1 MQLFRCLCRRN
12 MIETQNKKKT
22 KWYIWV
28 IVLLPVIAGVS
39 FLVYK
44 SLSYHPI
51 KDVVVWEAGETGF
64 AAELFKTD
72 PDDNFELDCN
82 ISSIDF
88 QTVGR
93 YKIDITVR
101 NRIYSSVLQVVD
113 TTAPAAESVMKQIYN
128 FETVTAEELVSN
140 VTDISEVAIDF
151 VGDPDLHTVGTRAV
165 QISITDIFG
174 NQSIVT
180 SELTVIKDLIAP
192 VFSEMEDLVVCIG
205 DTISYK
211 KGVSVTDNRDASVD
225 FSIDSSQVN
234 TDIIGTYTATYTATD
249 SDGNTTTVERKVVIQ
264 DKPVIDY
271 ELVEAMA
278 QDVIAK
284 IISADMS
291 DHQIIDTIFKWVK
304 RNMTY
309 TSSSETDIPNA
320 AYVGFTKKRGDC
332 YNYFAVTKLLLDCCD
347 IENMEVQR
355 YNASSSHYWLLVN
368 IGTGWYHYD
377 TTPQHKLY
385 PYSCFMKTDEEIWE
399 YASNRGDG
407 RTDYYNFDTSLYP
420 DRATE
425 KYTAP

>member
-1 MQLFRCLCRRN
+1 
-12 MIETQNKKKT
+12 MIETPCKKKT

-28 IVLLPVIAGVS
+28 IVLLLVIAAVVS
-39 FLVYK
+39 LLVYK

-51 KDVVVWEAGETGF
+51 KDIVVWEAGETGF
-64 AAELFKTD
+64 SVDLFKAD
-72 PDDNFELDCN
+72 PDDSFNIDCD
-82 ISSIDF
+82 ISGIDF
-88 QTVGR
+88 QITGSYQV
-93 YKIDITVR
+93 DITVR
-101 NRIYSSVLQVVD
+101 NRTYLSVLQVVD
-113 TTAPAAESVMKQIYN
+113 TTAPVAEPVIRQIYD
-128 FETVTAEELVSN
+128 FETITAEELVSN
-140 VTDISEVAIDF
+140 VTDISQVEIDF
-151 VGDPDLHTVGTRAV
+151 VGDPDLHAVGTHAV
-165 QISITDIFG
+165 QISITDTSG
-174 NQSIVT
+174 NKTVVT
-180 SELTVIKDLIAP
+180 SELTVIKDRVAP

-211 KGVSVTDNRDASVD
+211 KGVSVTDNRDASVE
-225 FSIDSSQVN
+225 FFVDSSKVN
-234 TDIIGTYTATYTATD
+234 ADVIGIYAVTYTATD
-249 SDGNTTTVERKVVIQ
+249 SDGNTTTVERNVVIQ

-271 ELVEAMA
+271 ELVEEMA
-278 QDVIAK
+278 QDVISK

-309 TSSSETDIPNA
+309 VSASETDIPNA
-320 AYVGFTKKRGDC
+320 AYIGFTKKRGDC

-355 YNASSSHYWLLVN
+355 YSTSSSHYWLLVN

-385 PYSCFMKTDEEIWE
+385 PYSCFMKTDAEIWA
-399 YASNRGDG
+399 YANKRGDG